1 MNRRDFLQ
9 SASAAAIASSTIA
22 RAATPA
28 VKPVR
33 LGVIGAGSR
42 GQEDL
47 RKFLL
52 VPGVSVEA
60 ICDIYPPRY
69 E

>member
-9 SASAAAIASSTIA
+9 VASISAVATSSFA
-22 RAATPA
+22 RTALPA
-28 VKPVR
+28 VKPIR

-47 RKFLL
+47 RQFLR
-52 VPGVSVEA
+52 VPGVSVAA
-60 ICDIYPPRY
+60 ICDIYPPPL
-69 E
+69 

>member
-9 SASAAAIASSTIA
+9 SASAAALASTTIA
-22 RAATPA
+22 RAAAPA

-47 RKFLL
+47 RQFLR

-60 ICDIYPPRY
+60 ICDI
-69 E
+69 